1 MIENF
6 RYNDI
11 ILYCKG
17 HLIRKDIVKS
27 GRIKVTNDDII
38 KDLGY
43 LFSEIYGLC
52 NLNESDIA
60 YFMLRALDVYYEK
73 AGIMFDSE
81 TKDRN
86 FATMHQDI
94 NNFMRFDSLN
104 YNQACIRW
112 VVSIFRW
119 KIDMSTIKLN
129 PYHYGKNKLFRARG
143 PISMTYTEMNDRHQK
158 LLSKNNTKPDEAKDR
173 QICA

>member
-1 MIENF
+1 MIKNF

-17 HLIRKDIVKS
+17 HLIRKDIIKN
-27 GRIKVTNDDII
+27 GHIKVTNDDII
-38 KDLGY
+38 KDLEY

-52 NLNESDIA
+52 NLEESDIA
-60 YFMLRALDVYYEK
+60 HFMLRALDVYYKE
-73 AGIMFDSE
+73 AGVNFESE

-94 NNFMRFDSLN
+94 TNFMKFDKLT

-112 VVSIFRW
+112 VMSIFRW
-119 KIDMSTIKLN
+119 KIDMSTIELN
-129 PYHYGKNKLFRARG
+129 PYHYAKNKLFRARG
-143 PISMTYTEMNDRHQK
+143 PISMTYTEMNNRQQK
-158 LLSKNNTKPDEAKDR
+158 LLKNNKNVDNT
-173 QICA
+173 

>member
-1 MIENF
+1 MIKNF

-17 HLIRKDIVKS
+17 HLIRKDIIKS
-27 GRIKVTNDDII
+27 GHIKVTNDDII

-52 NLNESDIA
+52 NLEESDIA
-60 YFMLRALDVYYEK
+60 HFMLRALDVYYKE
-73 AGIMFDSE
+73 AGVNFESE

-94 NNFMRFDSLN
+94 TNFMKFDKLT

-112 VVSIFRW
+112 VMSIFRW
-119 KIDMSTIKLN
+119 KIDMSTIELN
-129 PYHYGKNKLFRARG
+129 PYHYARNKLFRARG
-143 PISMTYTEMNDRHQK
+143 PISMTYTEMNNRQQK
-158 LLSKNNTKPDEAKDR
+158 LLKNNKNVDNT
-173 QICA
+173 

>member
-17 HLIRKDIVKS
+17 HLIRKDIIKS
-27 GRIKVTNDDII
+27 GHIKVTNDDII

-52 NLNESDIA
+52 NLEESDIA
-60 YFMLRALDVYYEK
+60 HFMLRALDVYYKE
-73 AGIMFDSE
+73 AGVNFESE

-94 NNFMRFDSLN
+94 TNFMKFDKLT

-112 VVSIFRW
+112 VMSIFRW
-119 KIDMSTIKLN
+119 KIDMSTIELN
-129 PYHYGKNKLFRARG
+129 PYHYAKNKLFRARG
-143 PISMTYTEMNDRHQK
+143 PISMTYTDMNNRQQK
-158 LLSKNNTKPDEAKDR
+158 LLKNNKNVDNT
-173 QICA
+173 

>member
-1 MIENF
+1 MIKNF

-17 HLIRKDIVKS
+17 HLIRKDIIKN
-27 GRIKVTNDDII
+27 GHIKVTNDDII

-52 NLNESDIA
+52 NLEESDIA
-60 YFMLRALDVYYEK
+60 HFMLRALDVYYKE
-73 AGIMFDSE
+73 AGVNFESE

-94 NNFMRFDSLN
+94 TNFMKFDKLT

-112 VVSIFRW
+112 VMSIFRW
-119 KIDMSTIKLN
+119 KIDMSTIELN
-129 PYHYGKNKLFRARG
+129 PYHYAKNKLFRARG
-143 PISMTYTEMNDRHQK
+143 PISMTYTEMNNRHQK
-158 LLSKNNTKPDEAKDR
+158 LLKNNKNVDNT
-173 QICA
+173 

>member
-1 MIENF
+1 MIKNF

-17 HLIRKDIVKS
+17 HLIRKDIIKN
-27 GRIKVTNDDII
+27 GHIKVTNDDII

-52 NLNESDIA
+52 NLEESDIA
-60 YFMLRALDVYYEK
+60 HFMLRALDVYYKE
-73 AGIMFDSE
+73 AGVNFESE

-94 NNFMRFDSLN
+94 TNFMKFDKLT

-112 VVSIFRW
+112 VMSIFRW
-119 KIDMSTIKLN
+119 KIDMSTIELN
-129 PYHYGKNKLFRARG
+129 PYHYAKNKLFRARG
-143 PISMTYTEMNDRHQK
+143 PISMTYTEMNNRQQK
-158 LLSKNNTKPDEAKDR
+158 LLKNNKNVDNT
-173 QICA
+173 

>member
-1 MIENF
+1 MIKNF

-17 HLIRKDIVKS
+17 HLIRKDIIKS
-27 GRIKVTNDDII
+27 GHIKVTNDDII

-52 NLNESDIA
+52 NLEESDIA
-60 YFMLRALDVYYEK
+60 HFMLRALDVYYKE
-73 AGIMFDSE
+73 AGVNFESE

-94 NNFMRFDSLN
+94 TNFMKFDKLT

-112 VVSIFRW
+112 VMSIFRW
-119 KIDMSTIKLN
+119 KIDMSTIELN
-129 PYHYGKNKLFRARG
+129 PYHYAKNKLFRARG
-143 PISMTYTEMNDRHQK
+143 PISMTYTEMNNRHQK
-158 LLSKNNTKPDEAKDR
+158 LLKNNKNEDN
-173 QICA
+173 I

>member
-1 MIENF
+1 MIKNF

-17 HLIRKDIVKS
+17 HLIRKDIIKS
-27 GRIKVTNDDII
+27 GHIKVTNDDII

-52 NLNESDIA
+52 NLEESDIA
-60 YFMLRALDVYYEK
+60 HFMLRALDVYYKE
-73 AGIMFDSE
+73 AGVNFESE

-94 NNFMRFDSLN
+94 TNFMKFDKLN

-112 VVSIFRW
+112 VMSIFRW
-119 KIDMSTIKLN
+119 KIDMSTIELN
-129 PYHYGKNKLFRARG
+129 PYHYARNKLFRARG
-143 PISMTYTEMNDRHQK
+143 PISMTYTEMNNRQQK
-158 LLSKNNTKPDEAKDR
+158 LLKNNKNVDNT
-173 QICA
+173 